1 MELQFAYTIR
11 TPRGSLRAR
20 FPYQIRRSVPS
31 SRPSAIIRP
40 KPKKKEWRMDFSLSS
55 EHEIL
60 RESVR
65 SFAEN
70 EIQPVARELDEKE
83 EFSYDTLRKMAELG
97 LFGVF
102 VSEAYGGQAM
112 DYLSYIIAV
121 EEIARV
127 DGSHAATVAAENSLG
142 IGQLYY
148 FGSEEQKRRYLPK
161 LCKGETLWGFGLTEP
176 NAGSDASNSKTN
188 AVLDGNE
195 WVINGSKIFITNA
208 ATSITSGVTVLART
222 GMRDNGKPEL
232 SCIIVENGTRGLTA
246 KPMHG
251 KMMWR
256 ASNTAELYFE
266 DCRVPKDNLL
276 GPRGN
281 GFHQMMQT
289 LDGGRLSIA
298 AMGLGG
304 AQGSFEKALRY
315 SNEREQF
322 GRPIA
327 TFQVNAFKLADM
339 ATEIECARL
348 LLYKAC
354 WLRDNELAFSKE
366 AAMAKLYCSEVMY
379 RCANHAVQLHG
390 GYGLMKEY
398 DVERFYR
405 DQKLLEIG
413 EGTSE
418 VQRIVISRYIGAKCL

>member
-1 MELQFAYTIR
+1 
-11 TPRGSLRAR
+11 
-20 FPYQIRRSVPS
+20 
-31 SRPSAIIRP
+31 
-40 KPKKKEWRMDFSLSS
+40 MDYSLST
-55 EHEIL
+55 EQEIL

-70 EIQPVARELDEKE
+70 EIKPVAQELDKKEK
-83 EFSYDTLRKMAELG
+83 FSYETMQKMAELG
-97 LFGVF
+97 LFGIF
-102 VSEAYGGQAM
+102 VSEEYGGQAM
-112 DYLSYIIAV
+112 DYVSYIIAV
-121 EEIARV
+121 EEIARI
-127 DGSHAATVAAENSLG
+127 DGSHAATVAAANSLG
-142 IGQLYY
+142 IGPLYY
-148 FGSEEQKRRYLPK
+148 FGNEKQKKKYLPK
-161 LCKGETLWGFGLTEP
+161 LCSGEALWGFGLTEP
-176 NAGSDASNSKTN
+176 NAGSDAANTN
-188 AVLDGNE
+188 TTAVLDGNE

-208 ATSITSGVTVLART
+208 ATDITTGVTVLVRT
-222 GMRDNGKPEL
+222 GVRDDDKPEL
-232 SCIIVENGTRGLTA
+232 SCIIVETDTGGFTA
-246 KPMHG
+246 REMHD

-256 ASNTAELYFE
+256 SSNTSELYFK
-266 DCRVPKDNLL
+266 DCRVPKENLL
-276 GPRGN
+276 GPRGQ

-304 AQGSFEKALRY
+304 AQGCFDMAIKY
-315 SNEREQF
+315 TNQREQF

-339 ATEIECARL
+339 AMEIECARL

-354 WLRDNELAFSKE
+354 WLCDNDMPFAKE

-418 VQRIVISRYIGAKCL
+418 VQRIVIARHIGAKCL